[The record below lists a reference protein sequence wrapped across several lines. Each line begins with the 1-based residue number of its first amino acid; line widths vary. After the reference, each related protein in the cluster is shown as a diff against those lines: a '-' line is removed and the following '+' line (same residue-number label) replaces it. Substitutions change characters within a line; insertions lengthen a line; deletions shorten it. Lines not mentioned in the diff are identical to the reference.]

1 MQEDEGWFACD
12 GYRMRYVHLSA
23 ANGYGLWWWWQPR
36 RPAVVFVHGL
46 MGYSFSW
53 RSNLEFFRKHR
64 DVYALDFLGVGHSD
78 RPKAGETQFD
88 LESAAGR
95 LLRFL
100 QSLGHAKIDLVA
112 TSHGGAV
119 AMLAASR
126 DYCSARPLIRR
137 LVLAAPAH
145 PFMDDTLRAAM
156 QATSL
161 GKTLVGSF
169 GPMVQNQAMA
179 QMYADEANITPEA
192 RAGYAVNFQDERSYD
207 YALAVAQSWK
217 TDMQKLEA
225 ALPAISRIPAL
236 LLWGDKDET
245 VPARSAARLQRC
257 FRAAELEILPGI
269 GHLPYEEAPEEF
281 NRRVLRFLEQ

>member
-1 MQEDEGWFACD
+1 
-12 GYRMRYVHLSA
+12 MRYVHLPA
-23 ANGYGLWWWWQPR
+23 TNGYGLWWWWQPR

-53 RSNLEFFRKHR
+53 RYNLEFFRKHR
-64 DVYALDFLGVGHSD
+64 DAYALDFLGVGHSD
-78 RPKAGETQFD
+78 RPKANEADFD
-88 LESAAGR
+88 LEAAADR

-100 QSLGHAKIDLVA
+100 QSLGHAKVDLVA

-126 DYCSARPLIRR
+126 DYCSPRPLIRR

-145 PFMDDTLRAAM
+145 PFLDDNLRTAM

-169 GPMVQNQAMA
+169 GPMVQSTAMA
-179 QMYADEANITPEA
+179 QMYADEANITPET
-192 RAGYAVNFQDERSYD
+192 RAGYAVNFLDERSYD
-207 YALAVAQSWK
+207 YALAVAQSWRE
-217 TDMQKLEA
+217 DMQKLEA

-236 LLWGDKDET
+236 LLWGAKDET
-245 VPARSAARLQRC
+245 VPADSAARLQRC
-257 FRAAELEILPGI
+257 FREAELEIFPDT

-281 NRRVLRFLEQ
+281 NRRVLGFLER